1 MQQRGHR
8 DTPVLIALSITVD
21 REIHYS
27 KEGIGVHV
35 LVLTYLLHRFVSKAQ
50 VNAKASQ
57 TLKDVVIVGDECNH
71 LIVGFVHFLITHDTT
86 FLILIK
92 SMDCFSNPCSMGFYF
107 AYATERVSRMTVI
120 LTCPG

>member
-27 KEGIGVHV
+27 KECVGVHV
-35 LVLTYLLHRFVSKAQ
+35 LVLTHLLHRFVSKAQ

-92 SMDCFSNPCSMGFYF
+92 SMDCLSAIHAQWVFISHMLQN
-107 AYATERVSRMTVI
+107 VSR
-120 LTCPG
+120 G